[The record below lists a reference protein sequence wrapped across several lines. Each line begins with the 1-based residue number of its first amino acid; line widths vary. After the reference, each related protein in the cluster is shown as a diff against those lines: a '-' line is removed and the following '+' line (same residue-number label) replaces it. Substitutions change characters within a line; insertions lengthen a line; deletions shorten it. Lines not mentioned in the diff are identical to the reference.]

1 MYLSPQAGWG
11 NTHGTQI
18 ILGSHNAVRK
28 MQTTYVLIL
37 KGEQPHLEQPMTKVV
52 GKVLPMME

>member
-1 MYLSPQAGWG
+1 MG
-11 NTHGTQI
+11 QI

>member
-1 MYLSPQAGWG
+1 MG
-11 NTHGTQI
+11 QI

-37 KGEQPHLEQPMTKVV
+37 KGEQPHPEHPMTKVV